1 MHSEPQWKLN
11 VSKKNLDKNKIKRA
25 FYPSHFKEDYMQVL
39 LISLAL
45 VAISFSVL
53 LFFYAFWIFLQ
64 EGDAPFVSILVALAF
79 IVISFYCLVW
89 HTLLVLR
96 SHGITVHIY

>member
-1 MHSEPQWKLN
+1 
-11 VSKKNLDKNKIKRA
+11 
-25 FYPSHFKEDYMQVL
+25 MQVL

-45 VAISFSVL
+45 VAISFSV

-64 EGDAPFVSILVALAF
+64 EGDAPFVSILVALAL
-79 IVISFYCLVW
+79 IVITFYCLVW